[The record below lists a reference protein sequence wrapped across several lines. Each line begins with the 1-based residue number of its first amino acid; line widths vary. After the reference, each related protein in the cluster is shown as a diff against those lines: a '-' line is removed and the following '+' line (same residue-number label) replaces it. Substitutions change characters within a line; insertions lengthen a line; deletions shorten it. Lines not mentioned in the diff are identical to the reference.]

1 MAYQKTERVLAKSQ
15 ETRERI
21 LRAVLQLVA
30 EGGWRA
36 VQIASVA
43 SIAGVATGSVYRYFP
58 DKGDLLAQA
67 YGFHTAHE
75 TAVVGAITHS
85 EGTALERLE
94 AAVRTFAQRALKGP
108 KLAYAMLAE
117 PSDTQVEAAR
127 LDHHARFGAHIQAIL
142 DSGVAAGELQCD
154 NTALVATCIVG
165 ALREALAGPLSVPA
179 TKSRQCRVP
188 VRSGIDVL
196 CAFCLNALAPAPTAA
211 ATAPAKK
218 RKTA

>member
-1 MAYQKTERVLAKSQ
+1 MAYQKTERVLAKSK

-43 SIAGVATGSVYRYFP
+43 SIAGVAIGSVYRYFP

-75 TAVVGAITHS
+75 TAVVGAITHG
-85 EGTALERLE
+85 EGSALERLE
-94 AAVRTFAQRALKGP
+94 AAIRTFAQRAVKGP

-117 PSDTQVEAAR
+117 PSDIQVEAAR

-165 ALREALAGPLSVPA
+165 ALRESLAGPLAVPA
-179 TKSRQCRVP
+179 GKLRPGKTP
-188 VRSGIDVL
+188 VTSGIDVL
-196 CAFCLNALAPAPTAA
+196 CSFCLNAVTSLAPLKERK
-211 ATAPAKK
+211 PA
-218 RKTA
+218 